1 MGKTKFAIGC
11 LVQWFE
17 CDIIEEY
24 ISTLQDAIKAYDGE
38 VIVDFTVVMNQD
50 LEKCISEK
58 QLLSCKVKIGSICNF
73 GNIRYTD
80 DLHTIADYRRE
91 FNEKY
96 CNEVDVLVWGE
107 SDALLPK
114 QMFIVLDSLH
124 QQVKDQTPK
133 YLSFFGTCKMWDKS
147 WEPLEHPDFTVK
159 PFVSG
164 PDNIDKWWST
174 WYTMTKDEMNK
185 INDKTED
192 LDVRTL
198 NYHKFNGC
206 GLVIS
211 SEVIRAGVNIPKS
224 VFFVHEDT
232 SFMHMTNKVLGN
244 IPQYVIKNILL
255 VHNRKHPNK
264 RVHVKGEDTNL
275 PMQVRRETNDWY
287 ITAHQMSESN
297 CYNLFNPGH
306 KSFTWKDVFDP
317 KNKDFAFSDAFRK
330 IIKERNK

>member
-1 MGKTKFAIGC
+1 MKTKFAIGC

-24 ISTLQDAIKAYDGE
+24 VSTLRDAIKSYDGE
-38 VIVDFTVVMNQD
+38 VTVDFTVVTNEQ
-50 LEKCISEK
+50 LEKCISAEK
-58 QLLSCKVKIGSICNF
+58 KLECKNKIAYILSDLDNVRF
-73 GNIRYTD
+73 TD
-80 DLHTIADYRRE
+80 KLHTIADYRRE

-96 CNEVDVLVWGE
+96 CDKVDVLVWGE

-164 PDNIDKWWST
+164 PDHTDKWWST

-192 LDVRTL
+192 LDVKVL
-198 NYHKFNGC
+198 PQHKFNGC

-255 VHNRKHPNK
+255 VHNRKHPDK
-264 RVHVKGEDTNL
+264 RVHVKGENTNL